1 MAKFG
6 IELPTDIMKDFQ
18 KIYNN
23 SDEIFGGMTKAGAE
37 VVLRNVLQKCP
48 DVIRPYAKL
57 TRVYKTPSDD
67 GINTKVIFTGY
78 LPFKGNR
85 QFFNV
90 RGGNGKM
97 YHNNKGIP
105 ADFLAIM
112 YEYGRSTL
120 PFPKKPFFR
129 RSWNKGQIEKAMY
142 DAQKKLSG
150 GLLDE

>member
-1 MAKFG
+1 MAKFDM
-6 IELPTDIMKDFQ
+6 ELPTDIMKDFQ
-18 KIYNN
+18 KIYKN
-23 SDEIFGGMTKAGAE
+23 SDKIFGGMTKAGAE
-37 VVLRNVLQKCP
+37 VVLNNVLQKCP
-48 DVIRPYAKL
+48 ETIRPYARL
-57 TRVYKTPSDD
+57 TRVYKTPSDN

-78 LPFKGNR
+78 LPFNGNR
-85 QFFNV
+85 QAFV
-90 RGGNGKM
+90 RRGGNGKM
-97 YHNNKGIP
+97 YATNKGIP